1 MQCET
6 KTLHYSCFLTGNS
19 CTYLFLPGPPIQI
32 SEFNINIRSETLA
45 DFSFTCENAC
55 AKQESRK
62 GSGNLSHTHTHTHT
76 HTHARTH
83 IIPRSNYHLYYV
95 LSPKRT

>member
-19 CTYLFLPGPPIQI
+19 CTYLCLPGPPIQI

-76 HTHARTH
+76 HTHAH
-83 IIPRSNYHLYYV
+83 I
-95 LSPKRT
+95 